1 MKFIIIGL
9 GNFGATLGLRLV
21 EDGHEV
27 IGVDKRPEPVNLL
40 KDGLTHTIELDTS
53 DELSMDKLPLEG
65 QTPSL

>member
-40 KDGLTHTIELDTS
+40 KDCD
-53 DELSMDKLPLEG
+53 DR
-65 QTPSL
+65 